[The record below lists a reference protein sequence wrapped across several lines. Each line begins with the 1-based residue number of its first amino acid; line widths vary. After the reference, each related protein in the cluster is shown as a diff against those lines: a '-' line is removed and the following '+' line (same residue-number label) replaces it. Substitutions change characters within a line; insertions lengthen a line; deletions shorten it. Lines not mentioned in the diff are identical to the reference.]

1 MNLTRQTQPDRAGT
15 QTTPVAPLNND
26 PGTQRITS
34 PTLQATALST
44 DDRLAI
50 YELIALHGHLMD
62 SGAFDRLHQLFTHDF
77 VYDVQALGFG
87 LLKGTEALTEASRT
101 LGRWESPGPSRDK
114 RHCYRRRGQRGHG
127 ALEGD
132 RHPGRRHER
141 HRRIRRPGSA
151 HQRRMADRLP
161 HRDPAAPTTS
171 PLIPRPR
178 DLRRGHDA
186 LKSRISP

>member
-1 MNLTRQTQPDRAGT
+1 MRPPPPAGSLRRMNLTRQTLHDRAGT

-34 PTLQATALST
+34 PTLQDTALST

-87 LLKGTEALTEASRT
+87 LLKGTEALTEASRK
-101 LGRWESPGPSRDK
+101 LGDGNPLGHHVTNVIVIADEDNAATVHSKGIGIQADGTSGTVVYEDLV
-114 RHCYRRRGQRGHG
+114 RRTSGGWRIACRTVI
-127 ALEGD
+127 
-132 RHPGRRHER
+132 PR
-141 HRRIRRPGSA
+141 HR
-151 HQRRMADRLP
+151 
-161 HRDPAAPTTS
+161 
-171 PLIPRPR
+171 PLHP
-178 DLRRGHDA
+178 
-186 LKSRISP
+186 